1 MFTIVNAKAIDN
13 HNVYITKLTVAQY
26 NETVNLTQS
35 VWMIQKCDSDEPT
48 DAFKEAA
55 YLLRGIVKAGIIN
68 CINRTNGICTGEK
81 GKVVFIHS
89 KGVREDF
96 TNEQSFNLIAY
107 TAMEFIMNK
116 ENIQKNNTHLYNQKK
131 VQMVEF
137 SSENI

>member
-13 HNVYITKLTVAQY
+13 HNVYITKLTVAQF
-26 NETVNLTQS
+26 NETVDLTQS

-48 DAFKEAA
+48 DAFKRAA
-55 YLLRGIVKAGIIN
+55 YLLRGIVKAGIMN
-68 CINRTNGICTGEK
+68 CINDQTCIGEK

-96 TNEQSFNLIAY
+96 TNEQSFNLTAY